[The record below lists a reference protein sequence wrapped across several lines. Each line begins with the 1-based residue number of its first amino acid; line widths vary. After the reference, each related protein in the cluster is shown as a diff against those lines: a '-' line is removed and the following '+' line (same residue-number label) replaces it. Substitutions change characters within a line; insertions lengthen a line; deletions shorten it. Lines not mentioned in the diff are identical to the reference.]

1 MTFGLLERKRMKL
14 HQDQNYLQTKINEG
28 FTSKEIANDLRVSYK
43 LVEIYLRK
51 YGIKHVS
58 HTPAHS

>member
-1 MTFGLLERKRMKL
+1 MKL
-14 HQDQNYLQTKINEG
+14 HQDKNYLQTKINEG
-28 FTSKEIANDLRVSYK
+28 YSSKKIANELSVSYK

-58 HTPAHS
+58 HTPSHS